1 MGCRD
6 ITSVIFLT
14 FVELE
19 FSLQNCKLYITLSK
33 RFSFYYIEN
42 EMCFLCSFRMVLWE
56 SFRYHNEQKRSFVAI
71 VSMVTSVLLGEMRH
85 IIA

>member
-33 RFSFYYIEN
+33 RFSFY
-42 EMCFLCSFRMVLWE
+42 
-56 SFRYHNEQKRSFVAI
+56 
-71 VSMVTSVLLGEMRH
+71 
-85 IIA
+85 

>member
-1 MGCRD
+1 
-6 ITSVIFLT
+6 
-14 FVELE
+14 
-19 FSLQNCKLYITLSK
+19 
-33 RFSFYYIEN
+33 
-42 EMCFLCSFRMVLWE
+42 MVLWE